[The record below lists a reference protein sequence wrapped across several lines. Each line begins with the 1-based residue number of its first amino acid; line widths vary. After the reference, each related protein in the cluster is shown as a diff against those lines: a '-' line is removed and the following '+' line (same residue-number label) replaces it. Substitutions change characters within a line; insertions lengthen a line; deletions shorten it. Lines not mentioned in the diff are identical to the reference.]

1 MNNLTGRQIYG
12 TRKPIVSVA
21 ARESARG
28 ENCTVNLR
36 YCNYNSA
43 TTVLAHL
50 RFFGWAGMAQ
60 KPADYKAVYACSSC
74 HDAID
79 RRNNDA
85 ESEWEFEDILRAWG
99 RTLDR
104 MFETG
109 VLGFSK

>member
-36 YCNYNSA
+36 CCNYDTS

-50 RFFGWAGMAQ
+50 RFSDGPGWRRSPPTTGQYMHVPPAMMRLTAGTTAQ
-60 KPADYKAVYACSSC
+60 
-74 HDAID
+74 
-79 RRNNDA
+79 

-99 RTLDR
+99 
-104 MFETG
+104 E
-109 VLGFSK
+109 LGPHV